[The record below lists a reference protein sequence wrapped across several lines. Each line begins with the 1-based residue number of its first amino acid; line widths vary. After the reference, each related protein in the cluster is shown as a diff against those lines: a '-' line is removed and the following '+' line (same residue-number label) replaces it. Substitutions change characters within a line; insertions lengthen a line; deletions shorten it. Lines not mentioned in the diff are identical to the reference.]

1 MHTSRPIFAPQHDR
15 EVQLSA
21 TPLSSAAE
29 SGEISRS
36 LGLVP
41 SRQQQLPAGWPPAW
55 LRFCDSSQ
63 PRQPRRSVVMPSL
76 QRRHHALPAA

>member
-1 MHTSRPIFAPQHDR
+1 MSLSRPIFAPRHDR

-21 TPLSSAAE
+21 TTLTTAAE

-36 LGLVP
+36 LGLLP
-41 SRQQQLPAGWPPAW
+41 QRQQQIPSGWPPAC

-63 PRQPRRSVVMPSL
+63 PRQPRRTVVMPSP
-76 QRRHHALPAA
+76 QQRHHPLPAA